1 MNFNVPIL
9 LWMAAFLYL
18 TLHAALGYGMAR
30 FRSPVVMWWCASG
43 GLGAVG
49 LAVLGSR
56 EWLTDGVWLV
66 FGQGLCLASLWGLQM
81 ALRSWGGSLSPHWLW
96 VSGVSHLA
104 FLSLSLALYLAGDA
118 GATWMLLGSV
128 YFGLWS
134 LEFVAS
140 GRRMAMAHDPQ
151 GAACLK
157 WAGLVLFWSLGIK
170 AVAMGAGVGTTDLY
184 ATTWDQ
190 ALVLGGQFV
199 AVVLLSLGFVQI
211 FIGQDHRARVVVQS
225 QLARE
230 QERAAMAMAHAA
242 DLKVLLAER
251 EEIIRQWTLSNKSAG
266 MGALVASFA
275 HELNQPLTA
284 NLLHAELLQARL
296 GACAQGRESSE
307 SRLLHDVASAM
318 VHDTLRA
325 ADIIRKLRN
334 LFRMSTGEYVALD
347 LALLVRDMLDLF
359 RAKIQQTR
367 VELST
372 DFDPEFCLQG
382 DATQLQQVVLNLINN
397 ALDALQ
403 ECQAGVAQL
412 QLRGR
417 RRGEFLDLE
426 VQDNG
431 PGIAPEQQDDVFSLF
446 KTTKAQGMGVGL
458 WLSRSIA
465 EMHGGNLSFVTEPG
479 QRTVFTLRLP
489 CIPCIPQA

>member
-1 MNFNVPIL
+1 MNFNVPAL
-9 LWMAAFLYL
+9 LWMAAFLSL
-18 TLHAALGYGMAR
+18 ILHASLWYGMAR
-30 FRSPVVMWWCASG
+30 FRSPLVTWWSASG
-43 GLGAVG
+43 VLGALG

-56 EWLTDGVWLV
+56 EWLADGVLWVL
-66 FGQGLCLASLWGLQM
+66 GQGLCLLSLWGQQW
-81 ALRSWGGSLSPHWLW
+81 ALRSWGGPPSPRWLW
-96 VSGVSHLA
+96 ASGLSHLS
-104 FLSLSLALYLAGDA
+104 FLSLSLVLYLAGYSV
-118 GATWMLLGSV
+118 ATAMLLGAV

-140 GRRMAMAHDPQ
+140 GRRMATAHDPQ

-157 WAGLVLFWSLGIK
+157 WGGWVLVGSLGIK
-170 AVAMGAGVGTTDLY
+170 ALAMAAGVGATDLY
-184 ATTWDQ
+184 AATWDQ
-190 ALVLGGQFV
+190 ALVWGGPFA

-211 FIGQDHRARVVVQS
+211 FIGQDHRARVAVQS

-230 QERAAMAMAHAA
+230 QEHAAMAMAHAA
-242 DLKVLLAER
+242 DLAALLTER

-296 GACAQGRESSE
+296 GVSGAGREPSE
-307 SRLLHDVASAM
+307 LRLLHDVAGAM

-359 RAKIQQTR
+359 RAKIQQNR
-367 VELST
+367 VQLST
-372 DFDPEFCLQG
+372 DFDPDFCLQG
-382 DATQLQQVVLNLINN
+382 DATQLQQVVLNLIHN

-403 ECQAGVAQL
+403 NCQAGTAQL
-412 QLRGR
+412 HLRGR

-431 PGIAPEQQDDVFSLF
+431 PGIAPEHQDDVFSLF

-465 EMHGGNLSFVTEPG
+465 ETHGGKLSFVSEPG

-489 CIPCIPQA
+489 CSPCVPQA